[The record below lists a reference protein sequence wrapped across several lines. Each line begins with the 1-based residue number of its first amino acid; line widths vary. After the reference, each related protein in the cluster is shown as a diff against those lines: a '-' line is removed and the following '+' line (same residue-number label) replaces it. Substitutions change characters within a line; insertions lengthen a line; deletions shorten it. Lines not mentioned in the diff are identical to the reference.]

1 MKHIVLIFVALFNI
15 SMYGQQ
21 EISVI
26 SFEQNMSDISARTNR
41 RDDINGQPCA
51 LIKVQFPNQDATF
64 LGSIVGTVPFKTN
77 EYWVYMPQHSTQL
90 EIRTP
95 RTKPLIID
103 FKKYTNASV
112 ESNGTYEL
120 CLVEKPKDAP
130 ELYQDAMID
139 LAHNNTADALGKLAT
154 LADEGYA
161 PAIFQL
167 GCNMLLPYSDDF
179 GEDPNSAETYQEV
192 YSLYKKAAE
201 KGFPDAQYGF
211 AELLMRHLLYNH
223 DGSHSTVGQITV
235 DKHDTDSLYIW
246 SLIRKAADSGVIP
259 AQQQMV
265 VDSKWCEENAAK
277 DNAIAEFAMGVRY
290 DDSIEDFFGAPLAFK
305 PDIYKLESREKN
317 IYKAVEWYNK
327 AANQKLEEALYRLS
341 TLYRRGYGVEKN
353 IEKALSLHIEAAE
366 QGNPQLQFHLAYEY
380 GMGVL
385 SDYFGS
391 NESETS
397 SHYAVSIDRDLTKM
411 AYWLE
416 KMFNHKVEDL
426 EFDGVGAC
434 YSMILD
440 IYGNGLYKQAL
451 SLCQQGTEL
460 NFCKD
465 LLGMMY
471 YEGIATE
478 RDYEKAMTLF
488 RDVDSDRANM
498 YMGLAY
504 KYGNGV
510 KKDVDKAV
518 ELLEKVEYNPRARY
532 ELGLLYKEKGEL
544 GKARK
549 AFDTDA
555 SYISYITA
563 GYIGDGLWNEPKSQI
578 DREKNYYHALCD
590 YNLGMMMYE
599 RSDGEENEEV
609 GFRHIIDAIK
619 ALLSGART
627 GYQPSIDFLEKVR
640 QNEIVSNVLTQMG
653 KEGNYYQ
660 GQLYENGKDY
670 MEAIKWYRKS
680 AEQGYDAAQKK
691 LAAMYYNGTGV
702 AQDFSQAAKL
712 YNKVAQKRDPESQYV
727 LGMMYE
733 HGEGV
738 TQNRSEA
745 INWYRRAAWQGNKDA
760 KERLQQ
766 MGLCMGSLNVTS
778 SPTGAAIQI
787 DGKSYG
793 KTPATIENLFEG
805 EHSIYIY
812 LQGYVPFEETFTIKE
827 DETTIVSSSLLTV
840 GKTHVREENENDE
853 VFEVVETNPSF
864 PEGDKAQAD
873 WIQQNMRYP
882 QSAKEKNIQGRVLVQ
897 VIVNKDGSIVEP
909 MVLRSVDPD
918 LDKEAIRLV
927 SSMPKWIPGK
937 SGGKEVRV
945 RHTIVITFRLN

>member
-1 MKHIVLIFVALFNI
+1 MKRFVLLLGVLFNL

-51 LIKVQFPNQDATF
+51 LIKVQFPNQDAIF
-64 LGSIVGTVPFKTN
+64 LGSIVGTTPFKTN

-103 FKKYTNASV
+103 FNQYTNVSV

-167 GCNMLLPYSDDF
+167 GRNMLLPYSDDF
-179 GEDPNSAETYQEV
+179 YEDPNSVDTYQEV

-201 KGFPDAQYGF
+201 KGYPDAQYEF
-211 AELLMRHLLYNH
+211 AELLMRHLHYNY
-223 DGSHSTVGQITV
+223 DDSHSAVGQITV

-246 SLIRKAADSGVIP
+246 SLIRKAADSGVVL

-265 VDSKWCEENAAK
+265 VDLKWCEENAAK
-277 DNAIAEFAMGVRY
+277 GNAIAEFAMGLRY

-305 PDIYKLESREKN
+305 PDVYELEQKEKN
-317 IYKAVEWYNK
+317 IHKAVEWYNK
-327 AANQKLEEALYRLS
+327 AANQKLEEALFRLS
-341 TLYRRGYGVEKN
+341 TLYRRGYGVERN

-391 NESETS
+391 NESELYS
-397 SHYAVSIDRDLTKM
+397 DHAEIIDRDLTKM

-426 EFDGVGAC
+426 KFRGIGAC
-434 YSMILD
+434 EAMILD
-440 IYGNGLYKQAL
+440 IYGNGLYKQVQ
-451 SLCQQGTEL
+451 SICQQGAEL
-460 NFCKD
+460 NLCLD

-471 YEGIATE
+471 YEGTATE
-478 RDYEKAMTLF
+478 QDYEKAMTLF
-488 RDVDSDRANM
+488 RDVDSDRAYM

-510 KKDVDKAV
+510 KKDVDKAI
-518 ELLEKVEYNPRARY
+518 ELLEKVERNPRASY
-532 ELGLLYKEKGEL
+532 ELGMLYKEKEEL

-549 AFDTDA
+549 AFDTDV
-555 SYISYITA
+555 SYIIA

-590 YNLGMMMYE
+590 YNFGLMMYE
-599 RSDGEENEEV
+599 RIDGEKNERV
-609 GFRHIIDAIK
+609 VFQHVRDAIK
-619 ALLSGART
+619 ALLSGAVA
-627 GYQPSIDFLEKVR
+627 GYKPSIDFLEKEM
-640 QNEIVSNVLTQMG
+640 QNEIVQNVLTQMG
-653 KEGNYYQ
+653 REGNYYQ

-691 LAAMYYNGTGV
+691 LASIYYNGTGGSR
-702 AQDFSQAAKL
+702 DFSEAAKL
-712 YNKVAQKRDPESQYV
+712 YNKMAQKRDPESQYV
-727 LGMMYE
+727 LGVMYE

-745 INWYRRAAWQGNKDA
+745 ISWYRRAAWQGNKEA

-766 MGLCMGSLNVTS
+766 MGLCMGALNVNS
-778 SPTGAAIQI
+778 RPTGAAIQI

-793 KTPATIENLFEG
+793 KTPTTIENLFEG
-805 EHSIYIY
+805 EHSIYMY
-812 LQGYVPFEETFTIKE
+812 LQGYVPIEEKFTIKE
-827 DETTIVSSSLLTV
+827 NESSSVSHSLIKE
-840 GKTHVREENENDE
+840 GKSVVQKKNEDDE
-853 VFEVVETNPSF
+853 IFEGAEQNPSF
-864 PEGDKAQAD
+864 PGGEKEMKD
-873 WIQQNMRYP
+873 WIRQNLRYP
-882 QSAKEKNIQGRVLVQ
+882 QSAKDNNIQGNVMVQ
-897 VIVNKDGSIVEP
+897 FVVNKDGSIVEP
-909 MVLRSVDPD
+909 KVYMPVDPD
-918 LDKEAIRLV
+918 LDKEAIRLI

-937 SGGKEVRV
+937 NNGKEIRV
-945 RHTIVITFRLN
+945 RPMITITFRLN